1 MAQFQIVPVLVLHRR
16 IIRQEQL
23 SLIRLRQ
30 VFTEDANDQA
40 IVVIVVVVRDD
51 GRLVLDLGLLLVF
64 LGRTAA
70 RLLLLS

>member
-16 IIRQEQL
+16 IIRQERL
-23 SLIRLRQ
+23 HLIRLRQ